1 MCAKVAILELSIQ
14 VTSLG
19 VSLGRFLLLHWGF
32 VCFVE

>member
-19 VSLGRFLLLHWGF
+19 VSQGRFLLLRLGSI
-32 VCFVE
+32 CFVE